1 MTESTEEAVRQDK
14 RGRPGK
20 DTRYVKSTKTRYALD
35 VQVDADQVRRDA
47 ASDGCF
53 PLISNDQQLTDTQVL
68 TAYRYQ
74 PNLEKR
80 HHQLKS
86 VQDAAPVTSR
96 APPASKRCSPAT
108 SSRCSATASSNAN
121 YAPR

>member
-1 MTESTEEAVRQDK
+1 MSVTESIEETIRQEK

-20 DTRYVKSTKTRYALD
+20 DTRYVKTTKTRYALEIEIE
-35 VQVDADQVRRDA
+35 AEQVRHDA

-53 PLISNDQQLTDTQVL
+53 PLITNDRELTDTEIL
-68 TAYRYQ
+68 TAYPYQ

-86 VQDAAPVTSR
+86 VQDAAPMTL
-96 APPASKRCSPAT
+96 KSPA
-108 SSRCSATASSNAN
+108 RARSASYQTQ
-121 YAPR
+121 PRPDP